1 MRLKLKLLSR
11 PHAENC
17 DNLIAPTWS
26 YLGAAVV
33 PLEAADVKKMRF
45 VETNFLIGALSSI
58 PNGQGALS
66 GAYSEQVVKPVNAVN
81 FSYVVV
87 DFFNLSPPW

>member
-1 MRLKLKLLSR
+1 M
-11 PHAENC
+11 
-17 DNLIAPTWS
+17 
-26 YLGAAVV
+26 V

-58 PNGQGALS
+58 SNGQGALS
-66 GAYSEQVVKPVNAVN
+66 RAYSEQVVKPVNAVN

-87 DFFNLSPPW
+87 DFFNLSPP